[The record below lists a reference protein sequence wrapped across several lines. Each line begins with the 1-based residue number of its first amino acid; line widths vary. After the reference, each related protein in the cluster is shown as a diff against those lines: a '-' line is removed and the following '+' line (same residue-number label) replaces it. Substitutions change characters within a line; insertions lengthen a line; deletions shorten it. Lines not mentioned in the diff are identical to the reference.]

1 MHGNGER
8 KVGRIVLLLYWRAS
22 ARLVPFP
29 VYIIPHRECLVA
41 VFI

>member
-8 KVGRIVLLLYWRAS
+8 KVGRIVLHLYWRAS
-22 ARLVPFP
+22 ARLVLFP